1 MWLISFLLGH
11 LRTARQLDRET
22 QSKYHLVAHVQD
34 HYRSWECS
42 SQIEIIVSDLNDNA
56 PVFSLPVYTVS
67 LPEDAE
73 IGTLVTKMHATDADI
88 GVNRKINYTFIDSF
102 KEHFK
107 IIPDSGIITLAKPM
121 DREEKEMYNLTVQA
135 FDHGEPRLASIAY
148 VIVNVQVII
157 EDKKNGFDSDSH
169 SFEKNWL
176 SFLMKASFG
185 CGYLNHL
192 ISFPLNNNN
201 NNIILIN

>member
-1 MWLISFLLGH
+1 M
-11 LRTARQLDRET
+11 
-22 QSKYHLVAHVQD
+22 QSRYHLVAHVQD

-56 PVFSLPVYTVS
+56 PVFSLPIYTVS

-88 GVNRKINYTFIDSF
+88 GINRKINYTFIDSF

-121 DREEKEMYNLTVQA
+121 DREEKDMYNLTVQA
-135 FDHGEPRLASIAY
+135 FDHGNPRLSSIAY
-148 VIVNVQVII
+148 VVVNVQVR
-157 EDKKNGFDSDSH
+157 
-169 SFEKNWL
+169 SFAVKY
-176 SFLMKASFG
+176 FLI
-185 CGYLNHL
+185 LNFLQIFTSNLLYEFFHQY
-192 ISFPLNNNN
+192 P
-201 NNIILIN
+201 